1 VTWWRRYLV
10 RGVFWRQYL
19 RWGVLTVPCWIEP
32 VILGFYVLA
41 FMFWNTGRRA
51 VIANLKAILPG
62 SWTLTNLF
70 RAYRMIWNFAW
81 TIDDNVRFR
90 ETRTVP
96 DWEFI
101 GLEHFEK
108 LQAYPGGAI
117 ILTAHMGSYDL
128 GANLFAETS
137 PRKIVMVRAPEVDP
151 QTRQYE
157 ESQYGRA
164 TESLRIDFNTK
175 AADLAFDL
183 LEAVRAGEIVAIQG
197 DRITPGI
204 ATLPATLFGKPTEMP
219 AGPFALAMAA
229 RVPIFPLFVIRRGRR
244 FYQLVTREPIFVER
258 RGRDRDADLK
268 RAIDL
273 WTAELER
280 MIRSAWWN
288 WFMFEPFSKEP
299 A

>member
-1 VTWWRRYLV
+1 MSWWRRYLV
-10 RGVFWRQYL
+10 RGVFWRQFL

-32 VILGFYVLA
+32 VALGFYA
-41 FMFWNTGRRA
+41 FAFTFWNTGRRA
-51 VIANLKAILPG
+51 VMANLKAILPG
-62 SWTLTNLF
+62 SWAFANLF
-70 RAYRMIWNFAW
+70 RVYRMIWNFAW
-81 TIDDNVRFR
+81 TIADNVRFR

-101 GLEHFEK
+101 GLENFEK
-108 LQAYPGGAI
+108 LQSHPGGAI

-157 ESQYGRA
+157 ESQYGRS

-197 DRITPGI
+197 DRVTPGI

-280 MIRSAWWN
+280 MIRGTWWN